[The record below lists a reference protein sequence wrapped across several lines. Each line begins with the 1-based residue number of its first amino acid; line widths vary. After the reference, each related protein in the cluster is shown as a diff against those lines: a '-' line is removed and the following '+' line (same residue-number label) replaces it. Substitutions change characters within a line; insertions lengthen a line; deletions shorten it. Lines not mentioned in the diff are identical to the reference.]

1 MTAVEIRPG
10 LHLYKTALDRAAQET
25 LRENIREILR
35 EAPLFQPVMP
45 RTGKAFSV
53 RMSNCGPLGWVSD
66 RAGYRYQPEHPVTA
80 KPWPPI
86 PETLLRLWR
95 DLAGYPHDPDACL
108 INYYDPAAKMGAH
121 QDVDEQDFDAPIL
134 SVSLGCACRFRF
146 GGETRGGSTQSLVL
160 ESGDVLIFGGPAR
173 KMFHGVDRILA
184 KTSTLLDPPGRINL
198 TLRRAR

>member
-1 MTAVEIRPG
+1 MLTLRPG
-10 LHLYKTALDRAAQET
+10 LRLYKTALDRAAQED
-25 LRENIREILR
+25 LRDQIRDILR

-45 RTGKAFSV
+45 RTCKPFSV

-66 RAGYRYQPEHPVTA
+66 RAGYRYQPDHPITSR
-80 KPWPPI
+80 PWPPI
-86 PETLLRLWR
+86 PEPLMQMWR
-95 DLAGYPHDPDACL
+95 DLAGDPLDPDACL

-134 SVSLGCACRFRF
+134 SVSLGCSCRFRF
-146 GGETRGGSTQSLVL
+146 GGDTRGGSTQSLIL